1 MALRAI
7 AELRDARRWTRK
19 GRLHDSREQAGQA
32 IVADAWCDVL
42 QETTALPPPGCGRK
56 HTQYNIEGH

>member
-42 QETTALPPPGCGRK
+42 RSGDYRATAAGVWS
-56 HTQYNIEGH
+56 